1 MTLKEFIEK
10 NPAAVEEAAKCKD
23 LNEFKTLAEK
33 VGITFGSSEKLEKAF
48 ELVKN
53 QKVTELSDDALDAVS
68 GGGWRLHDAKN
79 VFVNKASGT
88 VQTIG
93 TGKKA

>member
-1 MTLKEFIEK
+1 MTLKEFLEK

-23 LNEFKTLAEK
+23 LNEFKSLTEK
-33 VGITFGSSEKLEKAF
+33 AGITFDSPEKLEKAF
-48 ELVKN
+48 ALVKN
-53 QKVTELSDDALDAVS
+53 QKVTELSEDALDAVS
-68 GGGWRLHDAKN
+68 GGSRLYDAKN
-79 VFVNKASGT
+79 VYINREKGT

>member
-1 MTLKEFIEK
+1 MTLKEFLEK

-23 LNEFKTLAEK
+23 LKEFKSLTEK
-33 VGITFGSSEKLEKAF
+33 AGITFDSSEKLEKAF
-48 ELVKN
+48 ALVKN
-53 QKVTELSDDALDAVS
+53 QKVTELSEDALDAVS
-68 GGGWRLHDAKN
+68 GGWRQYDAKN
-79 VFVNKASGT
+79 VYVNKENGT

>member
-33 VGITFGSSEKLEKAF
+33 VGITFDSSEKLEKAF

-68 GGGWRLHDAKN
+68 GGWRLYDAKN
-79 VFVNKASGT
+79 VFVNKVSGT